1 MRRSEFDRAVAD
13 EFGGN
18 GDSIV
23 VDLALGGV
31 GWQTAE
37 AALASGVPAREVW
50 LALCA
55 EMDVPEQR
63 RYGVGRLDPR
73 ER

>member
-13 EFGGN
+13 EFGDQAGYLLT
-18 GDSIV
+18 
-23 VDLALGGV
+23 DLTLPGFGGSAAQALDAG
-31 GWQTAE
+31 
-37 AALASGVPAREVW
+37 AAPRAVW

-55 EMDVPEQR
+55 EMDVPESR

-73 ER
+73 RH